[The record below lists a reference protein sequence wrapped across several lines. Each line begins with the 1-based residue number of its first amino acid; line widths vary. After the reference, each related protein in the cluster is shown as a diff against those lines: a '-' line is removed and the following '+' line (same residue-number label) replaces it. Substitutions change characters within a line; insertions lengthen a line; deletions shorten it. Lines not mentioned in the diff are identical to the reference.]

1 MERRQLLK
9 YTAYIT
15 GAAVGA
21 PLMATLISGCKADTM
36 TDAVDQLSFFSK
48 DEFTLLKKLIDT
60 IIPKTDSPSATDVGV
75 HNIIDQMVGK
85 VYTSEQQSSYRK
97 GFETLSAHINGG
109 ADTLEFLKLLE
120 QDQASGMK
128 DAKEAYLNIKQQAV
142 AYYLSTEEIG
152 TNYLNYLPI
161 PGNYESCISL
171 EEAGGKAW
179 AI

>member
-1 MERRQLLK
+1 MERRQILK

-21 PLMATLISGCKADTM
+21 PLMSTLISGCKADTM
-36 TDAVDQLSFFSK
+36 AEAVDQLSFFSR
-48 DEFTLLKKLIDT
+48 DEFTLLKKVVDT

-85 VYTSEQQSSYRK
+85 VYKGEQKSSYRK
-97 GFETLSAHINGG
+97 GFEALAAHINGG
-109 ADTLEFLKLLE
+109 GDTLELLKSLE
-120 QDQASGMK
+120 TDQSAGMK
-128 DAKEAYLNIKQQAV
+128 NVKDAYLTVKQQAV

>member
-1 MERRQLLK
+1 MERRQILR
-9 YTAYIT
+9 YTAYLT

-21 PLMATLISGCKADTM
+21 PLMSTLVSGCKTDTM
-36 TDAVDQLSFFSK
+36 AEAVDTLSFFSSE
-48 DEFTLLKKLIDT
+48 DFTLVKKVIDT

-85 VYTSEQQSSYRK
+85 VYEGEQQSSYKK
-97 GFETLSAHINGG
+97 GFATLANHLKDKEDLLGSLKALET
-109 ADTLEFLKLLE
+109 
-120 QDQASGMK
+120 DQSDGMK
-128 DAKEAYLNIKQQAV
+128 AIKEAYLTLKQQAV

-152 TNYLNYLPI
+152 TKHLNYLPV
-161 PGNYESCISL
+161 PGPYEACISL